1 MMFVFICETDSSK
14 KEDKFTDLILEI
26 ITKAEVQERFD
37 NSDKFWGR
45 FGGKEETLKKKPG
58 LYKIDLINNPCQIV
72 VAVNP
77 KEFFEQFKNLKFNKK
92 YKTRQVQI
100 LKTMLIVYF
109 LLLKI

>member
-1 MMFVFICETDSSK
+1 MIFVFICETDSSK

-37 NSDKFWGR
+37 NSDKFWGKS
-45 FGGKEETLKKKPG
+45 GGEEETLKKKPG

-77 KEFFEQFKNLKFNKK
+77 KEFFEQS
-92 YKTRQVQI
+92 
-100 LKTMLIVYF
+100 
-109 LLLKI
+109 KIQQEI